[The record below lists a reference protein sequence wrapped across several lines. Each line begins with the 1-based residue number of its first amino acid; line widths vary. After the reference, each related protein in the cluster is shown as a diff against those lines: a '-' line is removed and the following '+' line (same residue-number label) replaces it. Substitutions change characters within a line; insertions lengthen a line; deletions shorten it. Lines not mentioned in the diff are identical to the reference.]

1 MHESFP
7 HVKPSDVQV
16 LKKKM
21 EVGAESGAHQHT
33 SAIVFAEKSRKM
45 RQDQAADRVAI
56 SMVRMVL
63 SPVVVDGTASVPA
76 GDAGVKCRAFFR
88 C

>member
-1 MHESFP
+1 MCVPKFVTRGMHEFFP

-21 EVGAESGAHQHT
+21 EAGAGSGAHQHT
-33 SAIVFAEKSRKM
+33 SAIVFAGKSRKM
-45 RQDQAADRVAI
+45 GQDQAADRAAI

-63 SPVVVDGTASVPA
+63 SPVVVDGSS
-76 GDAGVKCRAFFR
+76 
-88 C
+88 